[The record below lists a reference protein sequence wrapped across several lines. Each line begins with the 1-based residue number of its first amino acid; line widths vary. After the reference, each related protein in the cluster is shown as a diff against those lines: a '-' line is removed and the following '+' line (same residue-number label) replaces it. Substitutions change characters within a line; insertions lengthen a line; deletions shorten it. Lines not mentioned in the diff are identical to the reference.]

1 MRRPATLRA
10 AAGTRPLLD
19 RRSGDDTTPA
29 GVFPLGESTAWDGQR
44 VNVFGNRPDPGVRTG
59 IGYRDVRPQ
68 DCWGASPTTTA
79 RLQPSRRR
87 RAEGGPEPTS
97 GCQRYGDVYSHA
109 AVIGANLDPI
119 SGDAPGEIPYAAA
132 IFLHRHSY
140 ASERCDETDERLR
153 LAPRRTELADD
164 HPAARSQHGNRT
176 SRSGPSTTCARPPD
190 CTGRRRPGRIAW
202 DAVSAQVMAEAE
214 RRRTFAIISHPD
226 AGKTTL
232 TEKFLL
238 YAGAIQSGGAV
249 KAHEGRRSATSD
261 WMDMEQKRGIS
272 ISSTALNFPYRE
284 HEFNLLDTPGHRDF
298 SEDTYRVLSAV
309 DAVVMVLDSAKG
321 IEPQTLKLFEVCRS
335 RDLPVLTFLNK
346 LDRPGLEPLELLDQ
360 IEEQIGLR
368 PTPATWPV
376 GSYGD
381 LRGVLDRRTD
391 IFTRFTRTAGAV
403 RSLRRRTC
411 RRNVRL
417 RRRARAWEKCAEE
430 SELLDAMGADVDLPS
445 FLAGEST
452 PVFAGS
458 ALTNF
463 GVRHLLDAIVD
474 LAPAPT
480 ARPDIDGKP
489 RHLDEPCSAF
499 VFKVQANM
507 DRNHRDRIAFA
518 RICSGK
524 FDRGMVMT
532 CERTGKPFA
541 TKYASTVFGAER
553 TTIDEA
559 FPGDVVGL
567 VNATGLNIGDTLY
580 DETGPSV
587 EFPKLPQFAPEV
599 FATARPQ
606 DSGKVKQFR
615 KGLDQLG
622 EEGVVQVLARP
633 RLGRGLAGAR
643 RCRPAPVRCVREPA
657 RHRVQRTDRAVGIAV
672 PGDPTDRRRV
682 GRRCSARS
690 PASAFCSAPMA
701 HSSHCS
707 RTSTRCSASSRT
719 SRNSCSPTSSPDKC
733 SLVPGTDEHFHQL
746 PELPPPPP
754 PPTPPPLK
762 PPPLPELDGAVCD

>member
-1 MRRPATLRA
+1 M
-10 AAGTRPLLD
+10 
-19 RRSGDDTTPA
+19 
-29 GVFPLGESTAWDGQR
+29 
-44 VNVFGNRPDPGVRTG
+44 
-59 IGYRDVRPQ
+59 
-68 DCWGASPTTTA
+68 
-79 RLQPSRRR
+79 
-87 RAEGGPEPTS
+87 
-97 GCQRYGDVYSHA
+97 
-109 AVIGANLDPI
+109 ANAHD
-119 SGDAPGEIPYAAA
+119 S
-132 IFLHRHSY
+132 
-140 ASERCDETDERLR
+140 
-153 LAPRRTELADD
+153 
-164 HPAARSQHGNRT
+164 
-176 SRSGPSTTCARPPD
+176 PD
-190 CTGRRRPGRIAW
+190 CRPIASR
-202 DAVSAQVMAEAE
+202 AVSAQVMAEAE

-309 DAVVMVLDSAKG
+309 DAVVMVLDAAKG

-335 RDLPVLTFLNK
+335 RELPVLTFLNK

-360 IEEQIGLR
+360 IEDQIGLR

-376 GSYGD
+376 GSHGD

-391 IFTRFTRTAGAV
+391 VFTRFTRTARGSQIAPEEDVPAERAAAEEGA
-403 RSLRRRTC
+403 
-411 RRNVRL
+411 
-417 RRRARAWEKCAEE
+417 AWQKCAEE
-430 SELLDAMGADVDLPS
+430 SELLDAMGADVDPPS

-474 LAPAPT
+474 LAPAPMP
-480 ARPDIDGKP
+480 RPDIDGKP

-622 EEGVVQVLARP
+622 EEGVVQVLRDPDWGEASP
-633 RLGRGLAGAR
+633 VLAAVGQLQFDVFANRLDIEFN
-643 RCRPAPVRCVREPA
+643 APIELSSSPFQAIRLTDAESAATLREKPGVRIL
-657 RHRVQRTDRAVGIAV
+657 QRTDGA
-672 PGDPTDRRRV
+672 
-682 GRRCSARS
+682 
-690 PASAFCSAPMA
+690 
-701 HSSHCS
+701 
-707 RTSTRCSASSRT
+707 
-719 SRNSCSPTSSPDKC
+719 
-733 SLVPGTDEHFHQL
+733 LVALFENKYALQRIEQNE
-746 PELPPPPP
+746 PEL
-754 PPTPPPLK
+754 T
-762 PPPLPELDGAVCD
+762 LDQIVA